1 MMLTSD
7 RKKTDGASCSPNTGE
22 RTELLRRL
30 ALHLQGRFDFSKAY
44 YLPDRDQNGLS
55 DWLSAHRDED
65 ASKAIRAME
74 EAEAED
80 RCALFHDPVY
90 RSSPLSV
97 IEARH
102 GQLAALCVAAAILAE
117 AAIICW
123 GVGVLRAKHLG
134 WILSPRTYPT
144 NLGDVLRTV
153 EQLCD
158 EGVLIVDDEHI
169 GGWNEVIASRSLFK
183 SFFDYFAGGSG
194 TAEKS

>member
-1 MMLTSD
+1 M
-7 RKKTDGASCSPNTGE
+7 
-22 RTELLRRL
+22 
-30 ALHLQGRFDFSKAY
+30 
-44 YLPDRDQNGLS
+44 S
-55 DWLSAHRDED
+55 DWVSAKRDED
-65 ASKAIRAME
+65 ASKAIQAIE
-74 EAEAED
+74 EAEAKD

-102 GQLAALCVAAAILAE
+102 GELATLCVAAAILAE

-123 GVGVLRAKHLG
+123 GCGVLRTRHLG

-169 GGWNEVIASRSLFK
+169 GAWNEVVASRSLFT